1 MKTHKIIL
9 SFFTM
14 CTAMVIISA
23 CSTKDLEL
31 TNPNELSPETFFTT
45 KAQVEA
51 AVNATYAN
59 LQTGG
64 MFVRMY
70 VYSMD
75 LMGADAAENPQL
87 EDNNRE
93 FARFT
98 FNSNSGNIGDYW
110 ESCYRGINK
119 ANFVI
124 GNAERINAV
133 SPSLLTQA
141 QKNKYL
147 GEAHFMRALYYFFL
161 VIRFGDIPLIT
172 EIPTSLA
179 GSPKSPKQAI
189 YDLIVSDLQ
198 YASTNLLSKTAEQKG
213 RATKEAATAMLG
225 KAYLYQEKYDLALT
239 EFQKIYGAYALEPNY
254 FDNFMEET
262 EYGVESIF
270 EVDFDESISAN
281 PWVHGSRGDG
291 TGEVTLRGQDYGFND
306 WFNTYPDEDL
316 LAEYEA
322 GDPRYNDNFY
332 TDGSIFEPTGQIV
345 RVGTPPV
352 TDPPYNRATDPE
364 YYIDL
369 ERPAGWRKYQ
379 NYYKR
384 ANENMASSINFR
396 YLRYADV
403 LLMMAECE
411 NKRPGGDQ
419 DAAIGYI
426 NQVRQ
431 RPSTNMPPLATGQ
444 SADAVFDAI
453 VKERR
458 VELAGEQ
465 LRFSDLV
472 RWGLAASELASK
484 GFNPSTHYLWP
495 IPAREIST
503 NPEVGPEDQNPGY

>member
-9 SFFTM
+9 AFFAV
-14 CTAMVIISA
+14 CTAMVIVSA

-45 KAQVEA
+45 KSQVEA
-51 AVNATYAN
+51 SVNAVYAN

-64 MFVRMY
+64 MFIRMY

-87 EDNNRE
+87 EANNRE
-93 FARFT
+93 FAQFT

-124 GNAERINAV
+124 GNAERINAA
-133 SPSLLTQA
+133 PITA
-141 QKNKYL
+141 AEKAKYL
-147 GEAHFMRALYYFFL
+147 GEAHFLRALYYFFL

-172 EIPTSLA
+172 EIPTSVE
-179 GSPKSPKQAI
+179 GTPKSPKQAI

-198 YASTNLLSKTAEQKG
+198 VASTNLLSKSVEQKG
-213 RATKEAATAMLG
+213 RATKEAAIAMLG

-239 EFQKIYGAYALEPNY
+239 EFQKIYGAYALEDNY

-270 EVDFDESISAN
+270 EVDFDERVSAN
-281 PWVHGSRGDG
+281 PWVSGSSGAG
-291 TGEVTLRGQDYGFND
+291 AGEVTLRGQDYGFND

-332 TDGSIFEPTGQIV
+332 TDGSIFEADGRIV
-345 RVGTPPV
+345 RTGVAPDPV
-352 TDPPYNRATDPE
+352 PANELWIT
-364 YYIDL
+364 L

-384 ANENMASSINFR
+384 VNENMASSINFR

-411 NKRPGGDQ
+411 NKRPGGNQ

-431 RPSTNMPPLATGQ
+431 RPSTNMPALPMGQ
-444 SADAVFDAI
+444 SAAAVFDAI
-453 VKERR
+453 VHERR

-465 LRFSDLV
+465 LRFSDLA
-472 RWGLAASELASK
+472 RWGLAATELASK
-484 GFNPSTHYLWP
+484 GFNPARHYLWP

-503 NPEVGPEDQNPGY
+503 NPEISEADQNPGY